1 MEAFIRLT
9 GTAAPLLRDDVDT
22 DQIIPMPAMVA
33 GIDAD
38 FGAGLFARW
47 RYDAAGRPRED
58 FVLNQQRYQ
67 HARILL
73 VGDNFGCGS
82 SREHA
87 VWALLG
93 FGVRCVIGVGFSD
106 IFAANC
112 ARQGLLLVQLP
123 RPRVEALAARL
134 AGEETSMVS
143 VDLENQTLEIAGQ
156 TEPFAVDAT
165 LRLTFLAGAD
175 EIEETLARLDEI
187 NRWEAADRQ
196 RRPWIYQSLRVAI
209 AADARS

>member
-1 MEAFIRLT
+1 MEPFVRLT

-22 DQIIPMPAMVA
+22 DQIIPMPAMLA

-47 RYDAAGRPRED
+47 RYDAQGAPRTE
-58 FVLNQQRYQ
+58 FILNQPPYEQ
-67 HARILL
+67 ARILL

-93 FGVRCVIGVGFSD
+93 FGIRCVIGVGFSD

-112 ARQGLLLVQLP
+112 AR
-123 RPRVEALAARL
+123 
-134 AGEETSMVS
+134 
-143 VDLENQTLEIAGQ
+143 
-156 TEPFAVDAT
+156 
-165 LRLTFLAGAD
+165 
-175 EIEETLARLDEI
+175 
-187 NRWEAADRQ
+187 
-196 RRPWIYQSLRVAI
+196 
-209 AADARS
+209 